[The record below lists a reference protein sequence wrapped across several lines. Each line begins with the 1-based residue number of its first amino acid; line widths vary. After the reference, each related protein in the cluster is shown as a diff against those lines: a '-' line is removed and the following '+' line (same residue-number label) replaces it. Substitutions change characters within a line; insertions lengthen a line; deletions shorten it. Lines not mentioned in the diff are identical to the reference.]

1 MLSCAK
7 CFQHF
12 LADDFAG
19 CSAVANFSKVH
30 AFRLQ
35 NKAFFKGI

>member
-1 MLSCAK
+1 MSCEV
-7 CFQHF
+7 FSTF
-12 LADDFAG
+12 LADDFTG
-19 CSAVANFSKVH
+19 RSAVANFSKVY